1 MPEVLSVTWGS
12 RFSFSFPSNDRDRTL
27 QGRCPKADVH
37 SENLLLPAAWFAGGQ
52 VSAPGHSRLL
62 GHLSTAQGRGLSP
75 HRQQQTLDP
84 PLGTRPSSRAAP
96 VDRGDRAPSTG
107 RASRWPPPPRRPAR
121 WARAHRRVPGA
132 SPFLLCFPPPS
143 LLPRWRREEDE
154 TADFPPTM
162 LRKILKLLLNALR
175 CVYFLTFF

>member
-96 VDRGDRAPSTG
+96 VDRGDRAPTQGARRGGPRPRGAQRAGHAHIAGS
-107 RASRWPPPPRRPAR
+107 RAPRRSRSASRHPRCYLDGVGRKT
-121 WARAHRRVPGA
+121 RRQI
-132 SPFLLCFPPPS
+132 FLL
-143 LLPRWRREEDE
+143 RRYEK
-154 TADFPPTM
+154 F
-162 LRKILKLLLNALR
+162 
-175 CVYFLTFF
+175 